1 MKSSDID
8 IPFAS
13 QIPFDPHHYIHH
25 LLFLCGINSLVL
37 RTIRNNLL
45 LVGGYNGH
53 ETLDTTWIFDSV
65 AWKWRSGPNLIFARS
80 SCCTTLTSDQRY
92 NLVFGGYNPLKF
104 NTGFSDT
111 IEMIF

>member
-1 MKSSDID
+1 M
-8 IPFAS
+8 
-13 QIPFDPHHYIHH
+13 
-25 LLFLCGINSLVL
+25 
-37 RTIRNNLL
+37 L